1 MGSHAEG
8 QGRERQES
16 VIRKSISLVLAG
28 LLTVVPALVFIFR
41 LLGYWTFHPEAIVSV
56 LVFCFTV
63 GVIWFGIE
71 LSEILWGGR

>member
-1 MGSHAEG
+1 MSQGLEG
-8 QGRERQES
+8 QES

-41 LLGYWTFHPEAIVSV
+41 LLGYWTFRSEAIVSV